1 MRTSRYNPSRPYGD
15 NVGFG
20 SGVISP
26 FIKVML
32 IANAAVFLGQYFLPQ
47 ITERFGLTPTLFFAQ
62 FPVLIYQ
69 VFTYMFLHGG
79 LAHIFFNMFTLWM
92 FGTEI
97 EYAWGTRSFA
107 RFYLICGLA
116 GGILS
121 LAVFPHQESTII
133 GASGA
138 IYGILA
144 AYWLMFPD
152 RLLYIYFLFPVKV
165 KYAIPGMMLLGYF
178 FSSGHIAHMAHLGG
192 ALCGLAYL
200 KVDWRW
206 LAVGQKFKDL
216 RHKKQLAMLSK
227 RRQKADEVMQ
237 RVDAIL
243 DKINEVGMEN
253 LTKSERKFLEEASSQ
268 LSKQRD
274 PREK

>member
-1 MRTSRYNPSRPYGD
+1 MRTYRYNSGRSFGD
-15 NVGFG
+15 SVGFG
-20 SGVISP
+20 SGVLSP
-26 FIKVML
+26 FIKAIL
-32 IANAAVFLGQYFLPQ
+32 ITNAAAFMAQYFFPQ
-47 ITERFGLTPTLFFAQ
+47 ITEQFGLTPALFFAL
-62 FPVLIYQ
+62 FPTLIYQ

-97 EYAWGTRSFA
+97 EYTWGTKSFA

-121 LAVFPHQESTII
+121 LLVFPHQESTII

-138 IYGILA
+138 IYGILV

-152 RLLYIYFLFPVKV
+152 RFLYIYFLFPVKV
-165 KYAIPGMMLLGYF
+165 KYAIPGMMLLGYL

-192 ALCGLAYL
+192 ALCGLIYL
-200 KVDWRW
+200 KMDWRW
-206 LAVGQKFKDL
+206 FALGQKFKDL
-216 RHKKQLAMLSK
+216 RHRKQLAMLNK
-227 RRQKADEVMQ
+227 RRHEAEEVMK

-243 DKINEVGMEN
+243 DKINDVGMEN
-253 LTKSERKFLEEASSQ
+253 LTKNERKFLEDASSQ

-274 PREK
+274 YREK